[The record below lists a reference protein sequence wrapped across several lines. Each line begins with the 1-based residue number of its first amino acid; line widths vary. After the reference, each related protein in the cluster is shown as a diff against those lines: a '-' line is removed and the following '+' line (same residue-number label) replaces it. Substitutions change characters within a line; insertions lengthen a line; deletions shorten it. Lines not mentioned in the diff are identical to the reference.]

1 MGGKVCEGLERTMG
15 RLARYEGV
23 VGVVRLSAKPKALGC
38 EREMER
44 LEGEGERGNTLERE
58 LTFV

>member
-1 MGGKVCEGLERTMG
+1 MG

-44 LEGEGERGNTLERE
+44 LEGKGERGNTLERE